1 MASKKNKARS
11 ARDANPRKFK
21 KKTSILLIEKVEYVD
36 YKDVDLLSRFMSD
49 RAKIKN
55 RRVAGNDLQQQREV
69 ANAVKIAR
77 EMALLPYAKRV
88 ASTRTG
94 GRRGDRDDRGRGDK
108 DGDEKSLD
116 VNTDAVADDAIE
128 SDAVDTTI
136 EGADQA
142 PGDAVDEVVSAD
154 ENVEA

>member
-21 KKTSILLIEKVEYVD
+21 KKTSVLIIDKVEFVD

-69 ANAVKIAR
+69 ANAIKIAR
-77 EMALLPYAKRV
+77 EMALLPYATRV

-94 GRRGDRDDRGRGDK
+94 GRRGDRDDRRSDRDDR
-108 DGDEKSLD
+108 DGGSNE
-116 VNTDAVADDAIE
+116 NADASENDDL
-128 SDAVDTTI
+128 TI
-136 EGADQA
+136 DGADE
-142 PGDAVDEVVSAD
+142 AVV
-154 ENVEA
+154 ENVEQSGED

>member
-21 KKTSILLIEKVEYVD
+21 KKTSVLVIEKVEYVD

-69 ANAVKIAR
+69 ANAIKVAR
-77 EMALLPYAKRV
+77 EMALLPYATRV

-94 GRRGDRDDRGRGDK
+94 GRRGERGDDRRSDRDSSNGDNV
-108 DGDEKSLD
+108 E
-116 VNTDAVADDAIE
+116 AIE
-128 SDAVDTTI
+128 SDELDTSI
-136 EGADQA
+136 DGADEA
-142 PGDAVDEVVSAD
+142 PGDTVDDVVGD
-154 ENVEA
+154 QGGEG